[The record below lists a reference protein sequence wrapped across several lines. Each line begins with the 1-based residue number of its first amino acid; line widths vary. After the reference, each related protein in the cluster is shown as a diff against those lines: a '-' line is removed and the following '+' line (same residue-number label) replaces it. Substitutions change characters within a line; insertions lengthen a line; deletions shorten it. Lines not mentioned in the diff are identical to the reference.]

1 MSIFDKDYSVDAEV
15 EMQVLGAVMSLPET
29 FDRIA
34 HVGLTPDSFS
44 HPLLG
49 NMWAAIQ
56 RLAVAGKPFDPAAV
70 YLTMRDAGEDDAP
83 RRYVSSLATGVW
95 GASAIVAHA
104 ERIKRRE
111 IERNMALAA
120 AQIASMAHDSKIP
133 LPDKLARAQ
142 ALLADLNTASV
153 RRAPKHIAEIAI
165 QRTAHWE
172 ALERGEAVAG
182 WPTKIPTLDNALN
195 GGPKPGQL
203 VILAARPSVGKSSF
217 AEQLSITFASGG
229 LPTLFLSQ
237 EMPEEEVA
245 DRAASNTGRIDY
257 GRLQSGQF
265 KDDDWSRACD
275 AMEKLKGIPFYVD
288 DQPALT
294 LMEVRTKARMVRGLK
309 VLVLDYLQLCSGNGD
324 NRNAEIEAIS
334 RGLKALAKEMGIC
347 VIALSQLNR
356 KVEERADKRPIMSDL
371 RDSGAIEQDADV
383 VIFLWPV
390 RDLNDHRIVGC
401 HVAKNRQGKKPEFG
415 LAFFGAV
422 QRWEEST
429 ADIRPQEQPKVAR
442 RGYDPMATA

>member
-1 MSIFDKDYSVDAEV
+1 MSMFDKDYSVDAEV
-15 EMQVLGAVMSLPET
+15 EMQVLGAVMSLPES
-29 FDRIA
+29 FDMVA
-34 HVGLTPDSFS
+34 HVGLTPASFS

-56 RLAVAGKPFDPAAV
+56 RLAAAGKPFDPAAV
-70 YLTMRDAGEDDAP
+70 YLTMRDAGEADAP
-83 RRYVSSLATGVW
+83 RTYLSSLVSGVW
-95 GASAIVAHA
+95 GTKAIVAHA

-120 AQIASMAHDSKIP
+120 AQIASMAHDPSIS

-142 ALLADLNTASV
+142 GLLADLNTASV
-153 RRAPKHIAEIAI
+153 RKAPKHIAEITI

-172 ALERGEAVAG
+172 ALERGEVVAG
-182 WPTKIPTLDNALN
+182 WPTKIPMLDNALN

-203 VILAARPSVGKSSF
+203 IILAARPSVGKSSL
-217 AEQLSITFASGG
+217 AEQLCITLASGG
-229 LPTLFLSQ
+229 LPALFLSQ

-257 GRLQSGQF
+257 GRLLSGKLEQE
-265 KDDDWSRACD
+265 DWTRACE
-275 AMEKLKGIPFYVD
+275 AMDKLRDIPLYVD

-294 LMEVRTKARMVRGLK
+294 LVEVRTKARMVPGLK
-309 VLVLDYLQLCSGNGD
+309 VLVLDYLQLCSGDGD
-324 NRNAEIEAIS
+324 NRNAEIEIIS

-383 VIFLWPV
+383 VVFLWPV
-390 RDLNDHRIVGC
+390 REAADHRIVGC
-401 HVAKNRQGKKPEFG
+401 HVAKNRQGQKPEFG
-415 LAFFGAV
+415 LAFFGST
-422 QRWEEST
+422 QRWEESA
-429 ADIRPQEQPKVAR
+429 ADVSSPAPARAR
-442 RGYDPMATA
+442 RSNDTGL

>member
-1 MSIFDKDYSVDAEV
+1 MSMLSPNYSVDAEV
-15 EMQVLGAVMSLPET
+15 EMQLLGAVMSLPEA

-34 HVGLTPDSFS
+34 HVGLTSASFS
-44 HPLLG
+44 HPALG
-49 NMWAAIQ
+49 NMWSAIQ
-56 RLAVAGKPFDPAAV
+56 RLAVAGKPCDSAAV
-70 YLTMRDAGEDDAP
+70 YLAMRDAGEADVPQA
-83 RRYVSSLATGVW
+83 YVRDIANGVW
-95 GASAIVAHA
+95 GFRAIVAHA
-104 ERIKRRE
+104 ERVKRCE
-111 IERNMALAA
+111 IERYMALAA
-120 AQIASMAHDSKIP
+120 VRIADMAHDATIP
-133 LPDKLARAQ
+133 LADKVAWAQ
-142 ALLADLNTASV
+142 SLLADLGTAAV
-153 RRAPKHIAEIAI
+153 RRAPKHISEIAI

-172 ALERGEAVAG
+172 ALHRGEVTAG
-182 WPTKIPTLDNALN
+182 WPTRIPTLDNALN
-195 GGPKPGQL
+195 GGPKAGQL
-203 VILAARPSVGKSSF
+203 IILAARPSVGKSSF

-229 LPTLFLSQ
+229 LTALFLSQ

-257 GRLQSGQF
+257 GRLQSGKF
-265 KDDDWSRACD
+265 EHDDWSRAVD
-275 AMEKLKGIPFYVD
+275 AMETLRDIPFYVD

-294 LMEVRTKARMVRGLK
+294 LMEVRTKARMVPGLK
-309 VLVLDYLQLCSGNGD
+309 VLVLDYLQLCSGDGD

-390 RDLNDHRIVGC
+390 RELNDRRIVGC

-415 LAFFGAV
+415 LAFMGAI

-429 ADIRPQEQPKVAR
+429 ADIRPQAPHPAAK
-442 RGYDPMATA
+442 RGYAGSGN

>member
-1 MSIFDKDYSVDAEV
+1 MSMFDEDYSVDAEV

-29 FDRIA
+29 FDRVA
-34 HVGLTPDSFS
+34 HVGLTPASFS

-56 RLAVAGKPFDPAAV
+56 RLAAAGKPFDPAAV
-70 YLTMRDAGEDDAP
+70 YLTMRDAGEADAP
-83 RRYVSSLATGVW
+83 RTYLSSLVSGVW
-95 GASAIVAHA
+95 GAKAIVAHA

-120 AQIASMAHDSKIP
+120 AQIASMAHDPSIP

-142 ALLADLNTASV
+142 GLLADLNTASV
-153 RRAPKHIAEIAI
+153 RKAPKHIAEIAI
-165 QRTAHWE
+165 LRTAHWE
-172 ALERGEAVAG
+172 ALERGEVVAG
-182 WPTKIPTLDNALN
+182 WPTRIPTLDDALN

-203 VILAARPSVGKSSF
+203 IILAARPSVGKSSF
-217 AEQLSITFASGG
+217 AEQLSITFATGG
-229 LPTLFLSQ
+229 LPALFLSQ

-257 GRLQSGQF
+257 GRLQSG
-265 KDDDWSRACD
+265 KLDREDWSRAVD
-275 AMEKLKGIPFYVD
+275 AMDKLREIPLYVD

-294 LMEVRTKARMVRGLK
+294 LAEVRTKARMVPGLK
-309 VLVLDYLQLCSGNGD
+309 VLVLDYLQLCSGDGD
-324 NRNAEIEAIS
+324 NRNTEIEVIS

-390 RDLNDHRIVGC
+390 RELNDQRIVGC

-415 LAFFGAV
+415 LAFKGAI

-429 ADIRPQEQPKVAR
+429 ADIRPQAPPPAAK
-442 RGYDPMATA
+442 RGYAGSGN